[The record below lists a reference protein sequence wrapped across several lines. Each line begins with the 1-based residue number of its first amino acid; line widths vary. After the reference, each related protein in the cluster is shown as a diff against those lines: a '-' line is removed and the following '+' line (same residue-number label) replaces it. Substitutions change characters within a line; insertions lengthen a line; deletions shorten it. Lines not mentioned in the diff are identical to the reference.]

1 MSPLNRP
8 VYLDCAA
15 STPPEPEVL
24 EVVQRYLEV
33 DFGNAS
39 SRAHGWG
46 LEAKRAVETARQQVA
61 RVARAAPDEVHFT
74 SGATESN
81 NLVVF
86 GLLENARSRG
96 LDHVITTAIEHKAV
110 LEPVLALQDR
120 GFRVTVIPPD
130 RSGRIEVDRL
140 EAELSEKTFL
150 VSVMHANNETGR
162 VQPIEEIAGLLADHP
177 CFLHVD
183 AAQSFGRLPIPSR
196 VDLISLSGHKI
207 HAPKGV
213 GALVARKRGFQRP
226 PLTPL
231 FFGGGHERGLRPG
244 TLPVPLIAGLGKA
257 AELCERDGEPRRESC
272 TLYRRVLLEELQ
284 ALAPRV
290 NGEGAEFLPHILNV
304 SIDGID
310 AEAMIL
316 ALRSQVAISSGSA
329 CTSARYQAS
338 HVLRAMDL
346 DESSV
351 TGATR
356 WSWCHL
362 TIQPDWEG
370 IRERILRLIR

>member
-39 SRAHGWG
+39 SRAHEWG

-61 RVARAAPDEVHFT
+61 RVARAEPDEVLFT

-177 CFLHVD
+177 CYLHVD

-257 AELCERDGEPRRESC
+257 AELCERDRVLRRELC
-272 TLYRRVLLEELQ
+272 VKYRSQLLNELGDLDP
-284 ALAPRV
+284 AI
-290 NGEGAEFLPHILNV
+290 NGQGPESLPHILNV
-304 SIDGID
+304 SFGGVD
-310 AEAMIL
+310 AEALIV
-316 ALRSQVAISSGSA
+316 ALREQVAISSGSA
-329 CTSARYQAS
+329 CTSASYQNS
-338 HVLRAMDL
+338 HVLTAMQL
-346 DESSV
+346 PKERV
-351 TGATR
+351 QEATR
-356 WSWCHL
+356 WSWCHRTPFPNWQAVL
-362 TIQPDWEG
+362 SKIQ
-370 IRERILRLIR
+370 LLS